1 MNKKEEEK
9 KEIAKSICLYY
20 TAKIRL
26 DVPLELQPEILQQI
40 DAILDMYLESLK
52 N

>member
-9 KEIAKSICLYY
+9 KEIAKSIFLYY
-20 TAKIRL
+20 AAKIRL
-26 DVPLELQPEILQQI
+26 DVPLELQTEILKQI